1 MTTTSSNPSQIAV
14 TLRHIFVSIYRPNRF
29 KSIDLKPHKI
39 YVCKLITNY
48 GLQLCPLSPPTNMA
62 DIGLFQLHCNFWE
75 VGRKGGMPRC
85 VFHTEFAVRVD
96 VVIKA
101 GSPMH
106 HYITYGTRTANSLL
120 NSLRIRVLSLYASI
134 RRLFTWI
141 DLQCASNFG
150 F

>member
-1 MTTTSSNPSQIAV
+1 
-14 TLRHIFVSIYRPNRF
+14 
-29 KSIDLKPHKI
+29 
-39 YVCKLITNY
+39 
-48 GLQLCPLSPPTNMA
+48 
-62 DIGLFQLHCNFWE
+62 
-75 VGRKGGMPRC
+75 MPRC

-106 HYITYGTRTANSLL
+106 HYITYGTRTANSWW
-120 NSLRIRVLSLYASI
+120 NSLRIRVLSLYAGI

-150 F
+150 FSGNQNIDFSSGFWSIVGSYLELLI